1 MSAERNFVLRL
12 GSSTSSEPHF
22 RPQDGGGGARRVE
35 IDVRRARNVV
45 GPSVALVGVAVTIAI
60 YGVVGVIVKMDDV
73 DLRLWKL
80 GGTAAGSGRAIVRG
94 MPVLLITALSFVGI
108 VAGTIAAAAVYLKP
122 SGKR

>member
-12 GSSTSSEPHF
+12 GSSTFSEPHF

-94 MPVLLITALSFVGI
+94 MPVLLTALSFVGI

>member
-1 MSAERNFVLRL
+1 MIAASGEPASQIRERLRGFAGARRHACARPMSAERNFVLRL

-60 YGVVGVIVKMDDV
+60 YGVVGVIV
-73 DLRLWKL
+73 
-80 GGTAAGSGRAIVRG
+80 
-94 MPVLLITALSFVGI
+94 
-108 VAGTIAAAAVYLKP
+108 
-122 SGKR
+122 